1 MPKVMVFIDGTW
13 LYRNT
18 FKLAESAGK
27 PEYRIHFGKL
37 PTVLAGLI
45 GDRAGGVPVDI
56 VRTHLVSSYPA
67 HHDALDDEAVER
79 QLDFYDFL
87 REEYRYDVQL
97 FRVNYMGRRVRR
109 SDRDPDDTFEPREKC
124 VDIALATTMLY
135 YAALGTVYDVAI
147 AVVGDGDYR
156 PVFQYLRLLG
166 KRVAIASVQGS
177 CAAEFSDPLDEA
189 RVKDYDVI
197 WLNDL
202 VDEIELTYEPHL
214 RRCESPAHEG
224 DRMVTT
230 TYYPRKGQKFYCDTC
245 RSEFSRQREH
255 AWSGASEGQV
265 QGEDDAP
272 HGVAPRVGQSMTGYI
287 KRKFDDRMYAFIHA
301 ADGRDYFC
309 HVADMEDESL
319 FGALAEG
326 DLVEFLV
333 RKLPDR
339 GQAGA
344 ARGVRHIEG
353 GTSHDAVGHIAR
365 MAYGGDPDEPQEDVD

>member
-1 MPKVMVFIDGTW
+1 MPKIMVFIDGTW

-18 FKLAESAGK
+18 FKLAEAAGK
-27 PEYRIHFGKL
+27 PDYRIHFGKL
-37 PTVLAGLI
+37 PSVLA
-45 GDRAGGVPVDI
+45 RHVSERSGGGEADI
-56 VRTHLVSSYPA
+56 VRTHFVSSYPS
-67 HHDALDDEAVER
+67 HYDAQDEEAVER
-79 QLDFYDFL
+79 QLDFFDFL

-109 SDRDPDDTFEPREKC
+109 SDRAPDDPFEPREKC

-135 YAALGTVYDVAI
+135 YAAMPGVYDVAV

-189 RVKDYDVI
+189 RVKDFDVL

-202 VDEIELTYEPHL
+202 VDDLELTYEPHL
-214 RRCESPAHEG
+214 RRCESPSHEG
-224 DRMVTT
+224 DRMVMT
-230 TYYPRKGQKFYCDTC
+230 TYYPRKGQKFYCDVC
-245 RSEFSRQREH
+245 RSDFARQREQ
-255 AWSGASEGQV
+255 AWTGAAAAGAD
-265 QGEDDAP
+265 DDAP
-272 HGVAPRVGQSMTGYI
+272 PVLGEAPRVGQMLTGHV
-287 KRKFDDRMYAFIHA
+287 KRKFDDRDYAFIRA

-309 HVADMEDESL
+309 HVADMDDAAL
-319 FGALAEG
+319 FAELGEG

-333 RKLPDR
+333 RKLPER

-344 ARGVRHIEG
+344 ARGVRRIEG
-353 GTSHDAVGHIAR
+353 AAAHDAVSHIAGL
-365 MAYGGDPDEPQEDVD
+365 AYGVEDDVD

>member
-1 MPKVMVFIDGTW
+1 MPKIMVFIDGTW

-18 FKLAESAGK
+18 FKLAEAAGK
-27 PEYRIHFGKL
+27 PDYRIHFGKL
-37 PTVLAGLI
+37 PAVLARLVGEQS
-45 GDRAGGVPVDI
+45 GGGPADI
-56 VRTHLVSSYPA
+56 VRTHLVSSYPT
-67 HHDALDDEAVER
+67 HHDAQDDEAVER

-109 SDRDPDDTFEPREKC
+109 ADRDPDDPFEPREKC

-135 YAALGTVYDVAI
+135 YAAMPGAYDVAI

-189 RVKDYDVI
+189 RVKDFDVI
-197 WLNDL
+197 WLNEL
-202 VDEIELTYEPHL
+202 VDDLELSYDPHL
-214 RRCESPAHEG
+214 RRCESPTHEG
-224 DRMVTT
+224 DRMVMT

-245 RSEFSRQREH
+245 RADFARQREQ
-255 AWSGASEGQV
+255 AWTGAAAGADELAPPLL
-265 QGEDDAP
+265 GEP
-272 HGVAPRVGQSMTGYI
+272 PRVGQMLSGYV
-287 KRKFDDRMYAFIHA
+287 KRKFDDRMYAFIRA

-309 HVADMEDESL
+309 HVADMDDAAT
-319 FGALAEG
+319 FGELAEG

-333 RKLPDR
+333 RKLPER

-344 ARGVRHIEG
+344 ARGVRRLDG
-353 GTSHDAVGHIAR
+353 AAVQDGVGHIAR
-365 MAYGGDPDEPQEDVD
+365 LAYGPDDADDEPHP